1 MRIPLLYRL
10 PFFFDALLL
19 LSFGLKFICPL
30 DSGCF
35 TDPLVQL
42 SFWPLFLVEGK
53 EWFSFSVGQEIV
65 FLLIFWF
72 LAGALLGSVLD
83 LFKREN

>member
-42 SFWPLFLVEGK
+42 SFSPLFFVEGK
-53 EWFSFSVGQEIV
+53 QWFSFSFGQEVV
-65 FLLIFWF
+65 FLLLFWF
-72 LAGALLGSVLD
+72 LAGALVGLILD
-83 LFKREN
+83 SFRHEN